1 MLEVGNLLKHYGYW
15 IIFFNVFLEA
25 IGLPL
30 PAVPILVA
38 SGAACAF
45 GTLAFSKVISLAIV
59 SMLLGDFF
67 LFLAGRYSG
76 WSILGFLCRF
86 FDNPEDCILR
96 SAESFYKHGRLT
108 LLFSK
113 FIPAVNT
120 MAPPMAGSMN
130 MKVLEFLGWDF
141 LASCL
146 YVFPFIG
153 LGFFFSHLLTEIL
166 RGFTSYTQVVEWIL
180 LFCLTLYLIQRLRN
194 YRKTRRFRD
203 VPRIHVD
210 ELAEKLKSLEG
221 RETIIVADTRSHGYY
236 DAGAMRIPGS
246 IRLEPNS
253 LPQEMQQLSKDKEIY
268 LYCT

>member
-25 IGLPL
+25 VGLPL

-38 SGAACAF
+38 GGAACAF
-45 GTLAFSKVISLAIV
+45 GTLAFPKVISLAIA
-59 SMLLGDFF
+59 SMLLGDFL
-67 LFLAGRYSG
+67 LFLAGRYTG
-76 WSILGFLCRF
+76 WAILGFLCRF

-146 YVFPFIG
+146 YVFPFFG
-153 LGFFFSHLLTEIL
+153 LGFFFSHLLAEIL
-166 RGFTSYTQVVEWIL
+166 LGFTSYTHAVEWIL
-180 LFCLTLYLIQRLRN
+180 LFGLTLYLIQRLRN
-194 YRKTRRFRD
+194 YRKSRRFRD
-203 VPRIHVD
+203 VPRIPVE
-210 ELAEKLKSLEG
+210 ELAEKLNSQENKEKV
-221 RETIIVADTRSHGYY
+221 IVADTRSHGYY
-236 DAGAMRIPGS
+236 DVGAMRIPGS

-253 LPQEMQQLSKDKEIY
+253 LPNEMHQLSKDKEIY

>member
-1 MLEVGNLLKHYGYW
+1 MQEVSNLLKHYGYW
-15 IIFFNVFLEA
+15 IIFSNVFLEA

-38 SGAACAF
+38 GGAACAL
-45 GTLAFSKVISLAIV
+45 GTLAFSKVVSIAIV
-59 SMLLGDFF
+59 SMLLGDFL

-76 WSILGFLCRF
+76 WTILGFLCRF
-86 FDNPEDCILR
+86 FDNPEDCILK

-130 MKVLEFLGWDF
+130 MKVWEFLGWDI

-146 YVFPFIG
+146 YVFPFFG
-153 LGFFFSHLLTEIL
+153 LGFFFSHLLAEIL
-166 RGFTSYTQVVEWIL
+166 LGLTSFTKTVQWIL
-180 LFCLTLYLIQRLRN
+180 LFGLTLYLIQRLRN
-194 YRKTRRFRD
+194 YRKSRRFRE
-203 VPRIHVD
+203 VPRIHID
-210 ELAEKLKSLEG
+210 ELAEKLNSEG
-221 RETIIVADTRSHGYY
+221 SKERIIIADTRSHGYY

-246 IRLEPNS
+246 VRLEPNS
-253 LPQEMQQLSKDKEIY
+253 LPQEMQQLSKDKDIY